1 VSGITASWLS
11 LEITE
16 SMLMVDPERSL
27 KSLTRLRNMGIS
39 LSIDDF
45 GTGYSSLA
53 YLQRLPV
60 YAVKID
66 QSFVRDM
73 SIDVSSRAI
82 VEATVDLA
90 HRLGLKV
97 IAEGVETQSA
107 YDALRAMGCDFAQGY
122 LIARPLAPGTVTKW
136 IADRQDGKIVDLHRP
151 ASSAEASEQAPGE
164 TGTASG

>member
-1 VSGITASWLS
+1 
-11 LEITE
+11 
-16 SMLMVDPERSL
+16 MVDPERSL
-27 KSLTRLRNMGIS
+27 KSLTKLRNMGIS

-66 QSFVRDM
+66 QSFIRDM

-90 HRLGLKV
+90 HRLGLKA
-97 IAEGVETQSA
+97 IAEGVETQA
-107 YDALRAMGCDFAQGY
+107 EYDALRSIGCDFAQGY
-122 LIARPLAPGTVTKW
+122 LIARPLAPGSVARW
-136 IADRQDGKIVDLHRP
+136 VVDREQGKIVDLHRP
-151 ASSAEASEQAPGE
+151 ATQATGAEPPAEQ
-164 TGTASG
+164 TGTGAG